1 MVALKTRSAGRV
13 AARAGAK
20 SLSKSVRKTIT
31 SSRPAAQYS
40 VCDGQE
46 AIGDVLGGGKRWRAR
61 LADGRA
67 LGIFANHREAMRAV
81 CLAAGGAS

>member
-1 MVALKTRSAGRV
+1 MVALKTQSAGRV

-20 SLSKSVRKTIT
+20 SLSKSVRKNIT
-31 SSRPAAQYS
+31 SSAPTAQYS

-46 AIGDVLGGGKRWRAR
+46 AIGEVAGAGKRWRAR
-61 LADGRA
+61 LSDGRP

-81 CLAAGGAS
+81 CLAAEGAS